1 VATVYLDTSAVG
13 RLLLGESDAPAILRA
28 LGAFEQLVASRL
40 MRIEL
45 RRLAMRTGRVV
56 EADQLLA
63 GVAFIP
69 LDGDIL
75 AAAETIPPVTVATL
89 DAVHLASAVRL
100 SRAGR
105 LDAVMTYDARLADG
119 AREHGLS
126 VVSPA

>member
-13 RLLLGESDAPAILRA
+13 RLLLGESGAPAILRA

-126 VVSPA
+126 VLSPA